1 MPSLTNDNLQK
12 NILKIALSDFFYN
25 FGLIWAI
32 YILYF
37 RYLNYDFQEIG
48 LFEAI
53 CSITIVLTELAT
65 GSLADIIGRRNTV
78 ILGNISMLILALVL
92 GLGQGGILILIIA
105 GIFDGLDFSFRSG
118 ARTALLYDTMI
129 ELNRADEFLKVSGR
143 IQAFT
148 LISKMIG
155 MIIGSFLFLINP
167 RIPYWIWSAFLL
179 LSIIILALVK
189 EPKTSPNPL
198 KLNELWQN
206 MKAGVKFIFKNTGL
220 LWLTAFFLLADVFTE
235 SYWDIYSQEHLVN
248 LGLTI
253 RWIGLLL
260 ALLTG
265 FSSIASYHI
274 AEIEK
279 RLGEKVMLFLII
291 GVQGTLFLLM
301 ILVNNWVWI
310 LIILFFLTIN
320 RNFSWLLEE
329 NYRNKLIPSSMR
341 AGVLSAASF
350 LKNGLFGGWLIIW
363 TYGLLIDSVGIRYV
377 LLISSL
383 ILLIFG
389 FSMILLRKNKNIIN

>member
-1 MPSLTNDNLQK
+1 MPSLTDDNLQK
-12 NILKIALSDFFYN
+12 NILKIALSDIFYN

-37 RYLNYDFQEIG
+37 RYLNYGFQDIG

-53 CSITIVLTELAT
+53 CSITIGLTELAT
-65 GSLADIIGRRNTV
+65 GALADIIGRRNTV

-92 GLGQGGILILIIA
+92 GLGSGGALILIIA

-118 ARTALLYDTMI
+118 ARTALLYDTMS
-129 ELNRADEFLKVSGR
+129 ELNHSDEFLKVSGR

-148 LISKMIG
+148 LISKMMG

-167 RIPYWIWSAFLL
+167 RIPYWIWSVFLL

-189 EPKTSPNPL
+189 EPKASPNPL
-198 KLNELWQN
+198 KITELWQN
-206 MKAGVKFIFKNTGL
+206 MKSGVKFIFKNTRL
-220 LWLTAFFLLADVFTE
+220 LWFTAFFLLADVFAE
-235 SYWDIYSQEHLVN
+235 SYWDIYSQEHMIN
-248 LGLTI
+248 LGLATK
-253 RWIGLLL
+253 WIGIIF

-265 FSSIASYHI
+265 FSSIASYYI
-274 AEIEK
+274 ADIEK

-291 GVQGTLFLLM
+291 GVQGILFVAM
-301 ILVNNWVWI
+301 IIVKYWFWV

-363 TYGLLIDSVGIRYV
+363 IYGLFIDSIGIRYV
-377 LLISSL
+377 LVISAL
-383 ILLIFG
+383 VVFIFG
-389 FSMILLRKNKNIIN
+389 FSMILLRKDKKSIN